1 MDPDDK
7 HGISEKMSNDLPQT
21 IGIDISKA
29 SLDCHAHPAGVE
41 HQFANSAKGLKA
53 LIAWLGQWQ
62 VERIAYE
69 ATATYHRALEASL
82 ADWPCVKLNPERARR
97 FAQATGT
104 LAKTDRIDAMLLA
117 RMAATLQPP
126 VRPAKSA
133 EQVQLAELINARDG
147 LVRDRTALKN
157 REKNLTI
164 TLLKRQCRQRLEQI
178 DRHIEALDAE
188 IASLIVA
195 DAALARRHQILTSI
209 AGVGTLTANQLI
221 ATMPELGSLEN
232 KQAAALAGLAPIAR
246 QSGQWKGKSFI
257 TGGRANVRQALYMP
271 ALVAAR
277 YNPDLKAK
285 YQQLVTAGKPAKIA
299 ITAVM
304 RKLVVTANA
313 LLKADRC
320 WQQSL
325 A

>member
-1 MDPDDK
+1 MTSM
-7 HGISEKMSNDLPQT
+7 GSEKMSDKLPQT

-29 SLDCHAHPAGVE
+29 SLDCHAHPGGAE
-41 HQFANSAKGLKA
+41 RQFPNTAKGYKSLVV
-53 LIAWLGQWQ
+53 WMRQWQ
-62 VERIAYE
+62 IERIAYE
-69 ATATYHRALEASL
+69 ATATYHRALEVAL

-126 VRPAKSA
+126 VRPARSQQQA
-133 EQVQLAELINARDG
+133 QLAELINARDG

-157 REKNLTI
+157 REKNLTVA
-164 TLLKRQCRQRLEQI
+164 LLKQQCRRRLAQI
-178 DRHIEALDAE
+178 ERHLEALDAE
-188 IASLIVA
+188 IAGIIED

-232 KQAAALAGLAPIAR
+232 KQAASLAGLAPVAR

-257 TGGRANVRQALYMP
+257 RGGRANVRQALFMP
-271 ALVAAR
+271 ALIAAR
-277 YNPDLKAK
+277 FNPDLKAK
-285 YQQLVTAGKPAKIA
+285 YHQMIGAGKPAKIA

-320 WQQSL
+320 WQRSVT
-325 A
+325 